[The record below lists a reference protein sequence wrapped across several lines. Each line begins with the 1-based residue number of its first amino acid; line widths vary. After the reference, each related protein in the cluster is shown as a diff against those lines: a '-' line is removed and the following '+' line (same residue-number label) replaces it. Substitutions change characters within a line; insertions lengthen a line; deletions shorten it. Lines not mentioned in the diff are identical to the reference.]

1 MARRLRILIDRQKC
15 VGSAM
20 CVAISPS
27 VFAIDS
33 EGKAI
38 VKPGATDDQDRI
50 MRAAEECPALAV
62 IVEDSDTNERL
73 FP

>member
-1 MARRLRILIDRQKC
+1 
-15 VGSAM
+15 M